1 MTRLHEIN
9 PDAQNKEEH
18 HMTTKIKEYMSVSD
32 LAAMLGIGY
41 STAYRLMQM
50 LPHVNIAPPGSRY
63 RTLRVSQREVDK
75 YLRQREVR
83 R

>member
-1 MTRLHEIN
+1 
-9 PDAQNKEEH
+9 
-18 HMTTKIKEYMSVSD
+18 MTTKTFLSISD
-32 LAAMLGIGY
+32 LAALLGIGY

-63 RTLRVSQREVDK
+63 KTTRLEKKELER

-83 R
+83 A